1 VAPLREVART
11 GDPGAAEAEYHAD
24 GALAFVLSA
33 IRGCGIH
40 QRIFRVASPTR
51 TSTKEMIQKRTI
63 TFGSAQPL
71 SS

>member
-1 VAPLREVART
+1 VACAGNAGPAQT
-11 GDPGAAEAEYHAD
+11 EYHAD
-24 GALAFVLSA
+24 RALALLPTTMQVGEF
-33 IRGCGIH
+33 H